1 MFAAGLICA
10 LFKRVGYVHLR
21 ATLFT
26 LNAAVDLV
34 AMIRNIH
41 GSNVLL
47 VFILKNIT
55 EYKNAVTSNINF
67 SIVVQLLY
75 K

>member
-1 MFAAGLICA
+1 MYYWYL
-10 LFKRVGYVHLR
+10 
-21 ATLFT
+21 
-26 LNAAVDLV
+26 
-34 AMIRNIH
+34 
-41 GSNVLL
+41 
-47 VFILKNIT
+47 ILKNIT